1 MYILLENSVIINN
14 SETTERKTAMEVYVE
29 YAFLENFL
37 YDGVLLWL
45 SLRASLTP
53 VRVWKVAVSAAI
65 GAIFALLYP
74 LLTLPVFLLQMLKFA
89 VGFLLCLLVMP
100 GIKNKKD
107 RGRYA
112 LNVIFFFVFSFGFGG
127 VLRAVYG
134 MGYAPPTYLVM
145 IGFVVLA
152 IVASLFVRY
161 LYKKR
166 TIYRFLNDCCLFY
179 GKKELQTIGFLDSGN
194 LASKGEVPVCFI
206 SPEVFYE
213 LFIEKRQGQVFDEM
227 KIATVSGEK
236 RVRLYKGEIQVEKV
250 KKQVYFSLSPNM
262 LSKEYKVLLNARIFE

>member
-1 MYILLENSVIINN
+1 MPFKAFNKKNAFSTKGVFILLENSVIINN

-74 LLTLPVFLLQMLKFA
+74 LLTLPVFLLQMLKLA

-112 LNVIFFFVFSFGFGG
+112 MKLKFP
-127 VLRAVYG
+127 L
-134 MGYAPPTYLVM
+134 
-145 IGFVVLA
+145 LA
-152 IVASLFVRY
+152 AWKHCPW
-161 LYKKR
+161 YKER
-166 TIYRFLNDCCLFY
+166 
-179 GKKELQTIGFLDSGN
+179 
-194 LASKGEVPVCFI
+194 
-206 SPEVFYE
+206 
-213 LFIEKRQGQVFDEM
+213 
-227 KIATVSGEK
+227 
-236 RVRLYKGEIQVEKV
+236 
-250 KKQVYFSLSPNM
+250 
-262 LSKEYKVLLNARIFE
+262 